1 MTAERK
7 DELYDSMIGWIC
19 EHTDGGKELFHVLC
33 EEFGMSQEEL
43 HDHCIES
50 LDEFFPEEDIRIQFA
65 RKVQG
70 CFEEY
75 QASWKKLQPEELIE
89 QAGEIHAIQQLA
101 EELPRSASE
110 EDMAYLLRFKNPLE
124 VASVA
129 WYNSV
134 GYSIANDELDHTLWE
149 LRDRRDAE
157 ADFEMEPEFY
167 GGTVPDFSM

>member
-1 MTAERK
+1 
-7 DELYDSMIGWIC
+7 MI
-19 EHTDGGKELFHVLC
+19 
-33 EEFGMSQEEL
+33 M
-43 HDHCIES
+43 
-50 LDEFFPEEDIRIQFA
+50 EDIRTQFT
-65 RKVQG
+65 RKVQN

-101 EELPRSASE
+101 EELPGSASE

-124 VASVA
+124 VATVA
-129 WYNSV
+129 WCNSV
-134 GYSIANDELDHTLWE
+134 GYSIAGDELDHTLWE

-167 GGTVPDFSM
+167 GGGTPTLSM